1 MRSFD
6 GKKNTITRT
15 FRINEAWDLILDEEA
30 ERQKMSINALVNK
43 ILRRFA
49 LFDRYTDRIGI
60 LRLPSR
66 SFAEMIKSIPQEELA
81 KLGEKNG
88 SLDAVDFF
96 SSMGHPPEYETFVY
110 LVKEHFGNPK
120 FAGWFQC
127 FYHSLESHDLF
138 HLQHNLGRKWS
149 VFVDSYLHTILEK
162 MTSVKAETKI
172 YEYAVTIKVSRP
184 PTMEA
189 KEKIDS
195 SKY

>member
-6 GKKNTITRT
+6 EKKKTITRT

-66 SFAEMIKSIPQEELA
+66 SFAEMIKAIPQEELA
-81 KLGEKNG
+81 ELGEKYG

-96 SSMGHPPEYETFVY
+96 SSMGYPSEYETFVY

-127 FYHSLESHDLF
+127 FYHSMESHDLF

-149 VFVDSYLHTILEK
+149 VFVDSYLCELLKTV
-162 MTSVKAETKI
+162 TSTKAESKI

-184 PTMEA
+184 PATEV
-189 KEKIDS
+189 KRK
-195 SKY
+195 